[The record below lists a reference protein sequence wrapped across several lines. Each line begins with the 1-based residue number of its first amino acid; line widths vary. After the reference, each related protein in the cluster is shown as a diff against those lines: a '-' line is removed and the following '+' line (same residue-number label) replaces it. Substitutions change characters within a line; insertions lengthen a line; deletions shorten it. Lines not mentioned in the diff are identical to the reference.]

1 MRVQIHGAGIAGS
14 YLFMLLKEH
23 AEVGVREIS
32 KAVDCNCAWGIAY
45 KQAKELYSLIGINFD
60 DYVLSK
66 PKFAIANG
74 IEMKNKNIVTF
85 DRKRLLSD
93 LWREI
98 EFKNL
103 DAEIQVDATGTS
115 RALLPSIKNDSI
127 YFTVQSIEKHNF
139 DENIYAY
146 GRRTGYAWAFPL
158 GDNRWHI
165 GAGDLSYERA
175 AELVEEMRKFY
186 GFSDS
191 EKSCQCKAKIRL
203 LPPSKCRPIVYRN
216 IFGVGEAIGCVSGF
230 GEGNAPSLECAKILA
245 DCMIN
250 SELEK
255 YEKRVLKNF
264 GWIEIEHRFV
274 KDLQEGRRL
283 SALLKL
289 PRIALIERKRS
300 ATVNFSVTSL
310 IRSLR

>member
-1 MRVQIHGAGIAGS
+1 MRVQIYGAGIGGS
-14 YLFMLLKEH
+14 YLFMLLRDH
-23 AEVGVREIS
+23 AEVGVKEIS
-32 KAVDCNCAWGIAY
+32 KAVDCRCAWGIAY
-45 KQAKELYSLIGINFD
+45 KQAKELYNLVGIEFD

-66 PKFAIANG
+66 PKLAIANG

-85 DRKRLLSD
+85 DRKKLLSD
-93 LWREI
+93 LWQEI
-98 EFKNL
+98 EFK
-103 DAEIQVDATGTS
+103 DVEADIQVDATGTS
-115 RALLPSIKNDSI
+115 RALLPNIEMDSI
-127 YFTVQSIEKHNF
+127 YFTVQSIEKHDF

-158 GDNRWHI
+158 GDKRWHI
-165 GAGDLSYERA
+165 GAGDLNYERA

-186 GFSDS
+186 GFSYS
-191 EKSCQCKAKIRL
+191 EKSCYCKAKIRM
-203 LPPSKCRPIVYRN
+203 LPPSKCKPIVYKN

-245 DCMIN
+245 DCINN
-250 SELEK
+250 SELEE

-264 GWIEIEHRFV
+264 KWIEVEHEFV
-274 KDLQEGRRL
+274 RDLQRNKKL

-289 PRIALIERKRS
+289 PKIALIERKRS